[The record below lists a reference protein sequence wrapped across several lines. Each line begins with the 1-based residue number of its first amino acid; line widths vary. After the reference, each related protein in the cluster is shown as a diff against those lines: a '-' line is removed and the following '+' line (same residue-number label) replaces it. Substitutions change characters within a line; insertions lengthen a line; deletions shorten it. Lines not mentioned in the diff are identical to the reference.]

1 MVYDNGP
8 KRLQITMKM
17 LLLNKHFQIKHNC
30 KCIKSDMTSDMTCT
44 YHQTHVN
51 ALPC

>member
-30 KCIKSDMTSDMTCT
+30 KCIKSDMTSDMTSDNC
-44 YHQTHVN
+44 N
-51 ALPC
+51 CN